1 MSNRF
6 SWQVTIGKV
15 SPWFLALILGGY
27 IASDRFFDIDI
38 GRPTIIVG
46 DSNDEGS
53 EKLSTALLKVS
64 EEFLKIQS
72 EDDRVLIYKLFS
84 GSAEYLQNSSFV
96 GNTGQFDPIL
106 GRVQSSY
113 GWGREKYP
121 AFTDA
126 VSEYLIEAGYDKP
139 RSLDGTEARKW
150 FYLIFENL
158 VTALENV

>member
-1 MSNRF
+1 MSSGF
-6 SWQVTIGKV
+6 SWRITIGKV

-27 IASDRFFDIDI
+27 IASDRILDISI
-38 GRPTIIVG
+38 PIVIVG
-46 DSNDEGS
+46 NGNDEGS
-53 EKLSTALLKVS
+53 EKLSPALLKVS

-72 EDDRVLIYKLFS
+72 EDDRILIYKLFS

-113 GWGREKYP
+113 GWEREKYP

-126 VSEYLIEAGYDKP
+126 VSEYLIEAGYDKS
-139 RSLDGTEARKW
+139 RDLDDAEARQW
-150 FYLIFENL
+150 FHSIFKHL
-158 VTALENV
+158 VMALGNV